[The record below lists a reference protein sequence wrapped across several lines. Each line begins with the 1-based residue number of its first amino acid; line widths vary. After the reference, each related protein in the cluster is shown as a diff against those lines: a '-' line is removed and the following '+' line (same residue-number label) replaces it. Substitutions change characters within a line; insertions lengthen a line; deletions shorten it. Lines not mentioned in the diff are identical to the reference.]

1 MQRDNTPERQRETST
16 SKKEQ
21 VTPLYR
27 KTKNALLTKLE
38 KLMQMNPPYTPCG
51 GNRMDYSVRVTPE
64 ELQCLSKESKGY
76 IENSYLLHGYYRYRH
91 VLLGRRIRKEKE
103 EYVLM
108 IPGVYSGRE
117 AGVARLFGFPEF
129 LPVKKTK
136 PETGSA
142 ASGEDLFGYFCG
154 KI

>member
-1 MQRDNTPERQRETST
+1 MR
-16 SKKEQ
+16 
-21 VTPLYR
+21 
-27 KTKNALLTKLE
+27 
-38 KLMQMNPPYTPCG
+38 MNPAYTPCHG
-51 GNRMDYSVRVTPE
+51 SSVDYSVRILPE
-64 ELQCLSKESKGY
+64 DLQCLPKESRGY
-76 IENSYLLHGYYRYRH
+76 TENSYLLHGYYRYRH

-108 IPGVYSGRE
+108 VPGVYSRRE
-117 AGVARLFGFPEF
+117 VSVAKLFGFPEF

-142 ASGEDLFGYFCG
+142 ASGRELFGYFCG